1 MWSKL
6 WVSIGKVLVG
16 WMARKMKID
25 TKVIHFVAKKERES
39 YTYWACSDSLNTYD
53 AGQEK
58 KYV

>member
-16 WMARKMKID
+16 WMARKMKIE
-25 TKVIHFVAKKERES
+25 TKIIHFVAKKERES
-39 YTYWACSDSLNTYD
+39 YNDCSDSLNTYD